1 MEKPTTDHL
10 NPIVMITANST
21 MPSRKPP
28 QKSNT
33 QSATSQPPTATVEY
47 TAAERKITVRSE
59 EQNLLEAAIQ
69 HRVPHMQECGGHG
82 KCTTC
87 RIRILDG
94 LNNVSPRNE
103 LETHLAS
110 CRQWD
115 TTVRLACQT
124 KIRGPVKVERLVKTF
139 GDVSLLQ
146 EERLEQSGGKE
157 QYLAILFCDMRNFTP
172 FVESNLA
179 YDVVHIINRLFAILG
194 EPILMNNGV
203 IYQYVGDE
211 IVGLFGLES
220 QSAEES
226 CMAAIRAALGMKR
239 ALRQLNDELSSEFG
253 IEIEVGVG
261 IHFGPVIVGKM
272 GHPSHRRFSI
282 IGDAANVTSRIQ
294 AVNKTMRTQVL
305 ASEAL
310 LDELPEEIVSVG
322 RFKRIPLKG
331 KSHPVRILEVIG
343 FNQPDDIFLIQQSM
357 PFLFAEDSAFAV
369 EFYRRLFE
377 KAPQA
382 RQLFKGNMDRQVA
395 LLSHVLKGTV
405 YALCRPQNL
414 VMGLQELGK
423 RHIQYGVKKE
433 HFVIVKEVLLETLA
447 SSIGKGY
454 DELTH
459 RAWDSV
465 LDIAFQQMQIPMDQA
480 QS

>member
-1 MEKPTTDHL
+1 MF
-10 NPIVMITANST
+10 TAENT
-21 MPSRKPP
+21 MRSRKLS
-28 QKSNT
+28 QKSKARSGHRQAPIT
-33 QSATSQPPTATVEY
+33 TVEY
-47 TAAERKITVRSE
+47 TAAERRITVHKE
-59 EQNLLEAAIQ
+59 GQNLLDAAVENRI
-69 HRVPHMQECGGHG
+69 PHMQECGGHG

-87 RIRILDG
+87 RVRILDG
-94 LNNVSPRNE
+94 LDNVSPRNE

-115 TTVRLACQT
+115 SSVRLACQT
-124 KIRGPVKVERLVKTF
+124 RVKGPVKVERLVKTF

-146 EERLEQSGGKE
+146 EERLAQSGGKE

-172 FVESNLA
+172 FVENNLA
-179 YDVVHIINRLFAILG
+179 FDVVHIINRLFAILG

-220 QSAEES
+220 QPAEES

-253 IEIEVGVG
+253 IEIEIGVG

-272 GHPSHRRFSI
+272 GHPSHRQFSI

-294 AVNKTMRTQVL
+294 AVNKAMRTQVL

-310 LDELPEEIVSVG
+310 LDELPEEMISVG

-357 PFLFAEDSAFAV
+357 PFLFVENSAFAA

-414 VMGLQELGK
+414 IMGLQELGK

-433 HFVIVKEVLLETLA
+433 HFVIVKAALLETLS

-459 RAWDSV
+459 QAWDRV
-465 LDIAFQQMQIPMDQA
+465 LDMAFQHMQTPMTE
-480 QS
+480 

>member
-1 MEKPTTDHL
+1 MYTSES
-10 NPIVMITANST
+10 I
-21 MPSRKPP
+21 MPKRKQP
-28 QKSNT
+28 QKQKNK
-33 QSATSQPPTATVEY
+33 ATSAQSPLTTVEFA
-47 TAAERKITVRSE
+47 AAERTISVIKGK
-59 EQNLLEAAIQ
+59 QNLLEAAVN
-69 HRVPHMQECGGHG
+69 HRIPHMQECGGNG

-87 RIRILDG
+87 RVRVLDG
-94 LNNVSPRNE
+94 INNVSSRNE
-103 LETHLAS
+103 LETHLAT
-110 CRQWD
+110 CRNWD
-115 TTVRLACQT
+115 SSVRLACQT
-124 KIRGPVKVERLVKTF
+124 KVTGPVKVERLVKTF

-146 EERLEQSGGKE
+146 EEGFEQNGGKE

-194 EPILMNNGV
+194 EPILMNNGL

-220 QSAEES
+220 QTAEES
-226 CMAAIRAALGMKR
+226 CMAAARAALGMR
-239 ALRQLNDELSSEFG
+239 SALQQLNDELMSEFG
-253 IEIEVGVG
+253 IEIEIGVG

-272 GHPSHRRFSI
+272 GHPSHRQFSI

-294 AVNKTMRTQVL
+294 AANKTMRTQIL

-310 LDELPEEIVSVG
+310 LDELPEEIISVG

-331 KSHPVRILEVIG
+331 KIHPVRILEVIG
-343 FNQPDDIFLIQQSM
+343 FNRPDDIFLIQQSM
-357 PFLFAEDSAFAV
+357 PFLFAEDSIFAA

-377 KAPQA
+377 KAPEA
-382 RQLFKGNMDRQVA
+382 RQLFKGNMDRQIA

-414 VMGLQELGK
+414 IMGLQELGK
-423 RHIQYGVKKE
+423 RHIDYGVKKE
-433 HFVIVKEVLLETLA
+433 HFVIVKAVLLETLA

-454 DELTH
+454 DEQTH
-459 RAWDSV
+459 QAWDRV
-465 LDIAFQQMQIPMDQA
+465 LDIAFNQMQIPMTKED
-480 QS
+480 SKH

>member
-1 MEKPTTDHL
+1 MS
-10 NPIVMITANST
+10 TAENTMSSRKST
-21 MPSRKPP
+21 QTKKSKLASRKP
-28 QKSNT
+28 SLT
-33 QSATSQPPTATVEY
+33 TVEF
-47 TAAERKITVRSE
+47 TAAERKIAVVKQQQS
-59 EQNLLEAAIQ
+59 LLEAAVE
-69 HRVPHMQECGGHG
+69 HRIPHMQECGGNG
-82 KCTTC
+82 RCTTC
-87 RIRILDG
+87 RVRVVDG
-94 LNNVSPRNE
+94 IDNVSPRNE

-115 TTVRLACQT
+115 SSVRLACQT
-124 KIRGPVKVERLVKTF
+124 KVTGPVKVERLVKTF

-146 EERLEQSGGKE
+146 EEGLKQIGGKE

-172 FVESNLA
+172 FVENNLA

-220 QSAEES
+220 QTAEES
-226 CMAAIRAALGMKR
+226 CMAAIRAALGMKA
-239 ALRQLNDELSSEFG
+239 ALRQLNDELTSEFG
-253 IEIEVGVG
+253 IEIEIGVG
-261 IHFGPVIVGKM
+261 IHFGPVIVGKI

-294 AVNKTMRTQVL
+294 AVNKAMRTQVL

-310 LDELPEEIVSVG
+310 LDELPEDIISVG

-331 KSHPVRILEVIG
+331 KSHPVRILEIVG
-343 FNQPDDIFLIQQSM
+343 FNRPDDIFLIQQSM
-357 PFLFAEDSAFAV
+357 PFLFAEDSAFAT
-369 EFYRRLFE
+369 EFYRRLFQ

-382 RQLFKGNMDRQVA
+382 RQLFKGNMDRQIA

-405 YALCRPQNL
+405 YALCRPKNL
-414 VMGLQELGK
+414 IMGLRELGK
-423 RHIQYGVKKE
+423 RHIDYGVKKE
-433 HFVIVKEVLLETLA
+433 HFVIVKAVLLETLA

-454 DELTH
+454 DEQTH
-459 RAWDSV
+459 QAWDRI
-465 LDIAFQQMQIPMDQA
+465 LDIAFQHMQIPMN
-480 QS
+480 

>member
-1 MEKPTTDHL
+1 MPTRKRSRTQKTK
-10 NPIVMITANST
+10 TAYT
-21 MPSRKPP
+21 KPP
-28 QKSNT
+28 LT
-33 QSATSQPPTATVEY
+33 TVEF
-47 TAAERKITVRSE
+47 TAAERTVSVVKQ
-59 EQNLLEAAIQ
+59 EQNLLDAAVE
-69 HRVPHMQECGGHG
+69 HRIPHMQECGGHG

-87 RIRILDG
+87 RVRIVDG
-94 LNNVSPRNE
+94 IDNVSPRNE

-110 CRQWD
+110 CRAWD
-115 TTVRLACQT
+115 SSVRLACQT
-124 KIRGPVKVERLVKTF
+124 KVHGPVKVERLVKTF

-146 EERLEQSGGKE
+146 GESLEQSGGKE

-179 YDVVHIINRLFAILG
+179 FDVVHIINRLFAVLG
-194 EPILMNNGV
+194 EPILMNNGL

-220 QSAEES
+220 QTAEES
-226 CMAAIRAALGMKR
+226 CMAALRAALGMR
-239 ALRQLNDELSSEFG
+239 SALQQLNDELLSEFG
-253 IEIEVGVG
+253 IEIEIGVG

-272 GHPSHRRFSI
+272 GHPSHRQFSI

-294 AVNKTMRTQVL
+294 AVNKTMRTQIL

-310 LDELPEEIVSVG
+310 LDELPEETVSVG

-331 KSHPVRILEVIG
+331 KSHPVRIIEVIG
-343 FNQPDDIFLIQQSM
+343 LNQPDDIFLIQQSM
-357 PFLFAEDSAFAV
+357 PFLFAHESAFAS

-382 RQLFKGNMDRQVA
+382 RQLFKGNMERQVA

-423 RHIQYGVKKE
+423 RHISYGVKKE
-433 HFVIVKEVLLETLA
+433 HFALVKEVLLETLS
-447 SSIGKGY
+447 SSIGRGY
-454 DELTH
+454 NELTH
-459 RAWDSV
+459 QAWDRV
-465 LDIAFQQMQIPMDQA
+465 LDIAFQQMQVPMDKA
-480 QS
+480 NSKD